1 MPKARAKHFNKL
13 WITRKK
19 AGLGQK
25 SVARLLGHRCTS
37 PISDYEN
44 GKLLPNL
51 RAALKLSIIYNTPLS
66 DLYAPLFGELTQEV
80 ETTRRS
86 LPGGSRDSS
95 LPNVY
100 EKDPLAN
107 AYSCR

>member
-1 MPKARAKHFNKL
+1 MPIAPTNHLNKL

-66 DLYAPLFGELTQEV
+66 DLYAPLFEELTREV
-80 ETTRRS
+80 EATRRR
-86 LPGGSRDSS
+86 LPVVSGDSS
-95 LPNVY
+95 ILNIY